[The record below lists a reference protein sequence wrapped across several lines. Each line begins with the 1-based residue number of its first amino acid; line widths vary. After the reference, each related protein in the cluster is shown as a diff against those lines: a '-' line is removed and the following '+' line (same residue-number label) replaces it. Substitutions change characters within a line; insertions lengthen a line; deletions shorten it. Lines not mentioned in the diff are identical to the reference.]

1 MTGSNLVT
9 EANFAR
15 AETHRMMSSFVAL
28 AGGVNKAAH
37 LLVPTPLDAQTV
49 IRMNRDTLYSFAVID
64 LAGGATLTIPDAGDR
79 YMSVMMVNEDH
90 YINRIFHE
98 PGDHQLSM
106 DEFDTRYVAA
116 AMRVLADP
124 DDADDIAAANAIQRG
139 MSVAA
144 GSSEPFVVPEW
155 DSESLDATRN
165 ALLERAR
172 HHSGFVGAFGRKA
185 DVDPE
190 LHLVATAAGWGGLP
204 ESEAYYSNVDH
215 GLPVGAYRIVVRDVP
230 VDAFWSISLYNRQG
244 YFEKVDDGAVSVN
257 SVTADREP
265 DGSVVV
271 HFGGP
276 SDGRSN
282 RIGIMDGWNYIVRL
296 YQPHREVLDG
306 SWTFPEPEAIG

>member
-1 MTGSNLVT
+1 MSGSNLVT

-64 LAGGATLTIPDAGDR
+64 LAEGATLTIPDAGDR

-98 PGDHQLSM
+98 PGDHQLSI
-106 DEFDTRYVAA
+106 DEYDTRYVAA

-204 ESEAYYSNVDH
+204 ESEAFYSNVDH
-215 GLPVGAYRIVVRDVP
+215 GVPVGAYRIVVRDVP

-257 SVTADREP
+257 SVTADREA

-296 YQPHREVLDG
+296 YQPHPEVIDG